1 MEEKR
6 IAVWMGKIEALL
18 KAADPH
24 QLEIIYGF
32 AYAFLKKAGSS

>member
-1 MEEKR
+1 MEEKI
-6 IAVWMGKIEALL
+6 IASSMGKIEALL

>member
-6 IAVWMGKIEALL
+6 IAFWMGKIEAML

-24 QLEIIYGF
+24 QMEIIYGF
-32 AYAFLKKAGSS
+32 AHAFLTKAGTS

>member
-6 IAVWMGKIEALL
+6 IAFWMGKIEALL

-24 QLEIIYGF
+24 QLEIICRF
-32 AYAFLKKAGSS
+32 AYALLDKAGSS